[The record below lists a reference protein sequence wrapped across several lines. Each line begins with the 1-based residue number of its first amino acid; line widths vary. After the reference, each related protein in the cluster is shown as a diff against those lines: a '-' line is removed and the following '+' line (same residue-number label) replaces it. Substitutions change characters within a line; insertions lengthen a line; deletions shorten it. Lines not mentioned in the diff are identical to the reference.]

1 MAEENE
7 SLSDMEL
14 DAPPKITFD
23 ELRHQVLKDP
33 KMARNR
39 LDLLKTLYF
48 YSKDSKYQTYR
59 HST

>member
-48 YSKDSKYQTYR
+48 YSKDSK
-59 HST
+59 